1 MIENQIAMDLVK
13 KVDEIYRQVDNLSKS
28 QATVQQQ
35 VGELYTAF
43 KGNELGQTGMVE
55 RVLELEKKYSQ
66 LSMFKAKAVGFAIGV
81 GAIAG
86 IVVDFVRHKLN
97 L

>member
-1 MIENQIAMDLVK
+1 MDLVN
-13 KVDEIYRQVDNLSKS
+13 KVDEIYRQLEILSKS
-28 QATVQQQ
+28 QATVQMQ

-55 RVLELEKKYSQ
+55 RVLELENKYSQ
-66 LSMFKAKAVGFAIGV
+66 LSTFKAKAVGFAIGV